1 MVRGKRAAAQQ
12 SGKQPAAKRGR
23 PAKARALAD
32 PGPGPATM
40 EDNDS
45 AGPSRA
51 PSPILPVIRQGRR
64 ATRTTGNQRQQELP
78 GGSGH
83 GAGWQQRPTEA
94 SIPSAADEDTDF
106 SDEAEEIQ
114 GSEDDR
120 ATHQPWS
127 NSTALPVR
135 RQRNVSEQSFIDP
148 ADRLSAAI
156 ERTLA
161 AVREASLA
169 GERSS
174 RLVNRLTTAKALP
187 SFSGDPLE
195 WLHFKEA
202 YILSSESGGYSDR
215 ENIARLF
222 DALKGEAR
230 DVVKTLLA
238 SSRDADTIIKTL
250 ELHFGNKRAAAEK
263 IVAEL
268 KTLPEIDSGRISLV
282 QFATKLRSAVVAFK
296 TFRLLGYL
304 HSPELVKSVGHKIP
318 IALRYAYN
326 RYAVSVREEKS
337 ELEKLA
343 DFIYAEAELATEAGI
358 FDIDFTTERP
368 TQRVDRGAFGGSR
381 RPSAKTAVV
390 CVAERRDRRVE
401 ANATET
407 RKCAFCKKDNHPSPK
422 CLFFAR
428 EPVSK
433 RWDLVKKYN
442 LCFGC
447 LRPGH
452 SRNDCKS
459 EMCKVCKRQ
468 HHILLHKYVDANSA
482 ENEAQCGAISGGE
495 TVRAGGP
502 KRTIDTFALLD
513 EGSTVTLIDDRLARD
528 LGVKGSRI
536 DVSIKGIGEGEIRL
550 ENSKKVDFDVEG
562 IFGTHR
568 IRGAITVKNLKFPT
582 QSISR
587 DIIARIHDA
596 AKDVEIRPYHGARVE
611 LLIGQDN
618 WDLIVTRELR
628 EIIGTDLAV
637 SRSRLG
643 WTVHGSAKCSSR
655 AVYKIDVSEYQCTG
669 EALTSLDDLVKGY
682 FALEYTGIKDSVAC
696 KGEQDRALR
705 ILEETSSRKGKIWET
720 GLLWKD
726 DHAPS
731 TNGLSTARKRLEL
744 LERRLDRDPEYARL
758 YYQEMQRFL
767 DQGYAQRVEKT
778 LERTRTWYLPHFGVR
793 NVNKPN
799 KVRLVFDAAA
809 KTGGISLNDQLMSGP
824 DLLKSLPGILIRFR
838 QYAFAVKAD
847 ISDMFLRV
855 QIRESD
861 RGAQRFLWRGKD
873 RNREPDIYEMST
885 LIFGAKSSPCSAIY
899 VKDKNAKDCN
909 EAHPEAVR
917 SIINDSYMDDFLS
930 SRRTVREAAEL
941 VRDVIAINARA
952 NFAMHGWAS
961 NKAEALR
968 NSVDHGQRLEQGDM
982 RLGDRGGERVLG
994 LFWDTQTDE
1003 LKFNVELK
1011 NIPKEILLGERKPT
1025 KREFLRVIMSVFDP
1039 LGILAPFTLKSK
1051 IIMQEIWR
1059 SGINWDDPLRE
1070 EDFVRWRKWVS
1081 MIDRVKECRMPRC
1094 YGVTESRESEAQ
1106 LHVFCDASLTAYAA
1120 VAYLRFE
1127 NENESESAH
1136 VSLIMAKS
1144 RVAPLKPLTIPR
1156 LELQAALMGTRLAI
1170 FDYRDF
1176 VDQIGAADASSIRSE
1191 PFRRNRGK
1199 HADDGV
1205 AMGSGQNPADDATR
1219 FENSSEFI
1227 SPRWFEGPEFLRRPE
1242 SEWPIEK
1249 TLTAKEKATIDGLEQ
1264 RKACVYVAATVKAEF
1279 SLPIRLM
1286 GWRGLLVIARR
1297 VHAIVGRWKGKNTVI
1312 EPLEIVQIGEQYWYR
1327 VIQEE
1332 YFGAEIVALRN
1343 GRNINK
1349 GSKIAGL
1356 NPYVDEQGILR
1367 ANGRVTATGLEGF
1380 DNRPIILEGRHP
1392 ATKLL
1397 IAEYHR
1403 KFYHASSDAVVNELR
1418 QKYHII
1424 GLRRVLRSLISRC
1437 IVCRIRRGRPQNP
1450 LMSALPVGRVA
1461 FRQRP
1466 FTHCGVDYFGPLMVK
1481 IGRRREKRWGVLFT
1495 CLTTRAI
1502 HLEIAHSLSA
1512 SSAIMALQRLAARRG
1527 TPQVVYSDN
1536 GTNFRGADKELKDA
1550 TASMDRAKIEE
1561 YALSKRVK
1569 WVFNPPDAP
1578 HMGGAWERLIR
1589 SVKTAL
1595 NVILR
1600 EQAPSEEV
1608 LSTLFAEAEHS
1619 VNSRP
1624 LTHVSL
1630 DPRDKEALTPNHF
1643 LIGSSSGE
1651 IQLGRYDLQNV
1662 CLRKQ
1667 RRTAQSFAEA
1677 FWKRWLRE
1685 YLPTLVPRKKWTEKE
1700 NPLEVGD
1707 IVLIVDLQAPRNSWR
1722 KGTVTRVFPGVDKE
1736 VRVAEHKKDFNLQKS
1751 NNKTYLNP
1759 TASTSNQ
1766 LQTSTQI
1773 DILKERHSQTD
1784 CRKPI

>member
-169 GERSS
+169 GEGSS

-202 YILSSESGGYSDR
+202 YISSSESGGYSDR

-358 FDIDFTTERP
+358 FDIDCTTERP

-401 ANATET
+401 TNATET

-452 SRNDCKS
+452 SRNDCK
-459 EMCKVCKRQ
+459 R
-468 HHILLHKYVDANSA
+468 
-482 ENEAQCGAISGGE
+482 
-495 TVRAGGP
+495 
-502 KRTIDTFALLD
+502 
-513 EGSTVTLIDDRLARD
+513 
-528 LGVKGSRI
+528 
-536 DVSIKGIGEGEIRL
+536 
-550 ENSKKVDFDVEG
+550 
-562 IFGTHR
+562 
-568 IRGAITVKNLKFPT
+568 
-582 QSISR
+582 
-587 DIIARIHDA
+587 
-596 AKDVEIRPYHGARVE
+596 
-611 LLIGQDN
+611 
-618 WDLIVTRELR
+618 
-628 EIIGTDLAV
+628 
-637 SRSRLG
+637 
-643 WTVHGSAKCSSR
+643 
-655 AVYKIDVSEYQCTG
+655 

-767 DQGYAQRVEKT
+767 DQGYAQRVENT
-778 LERTRTWYLPHFGVR
+778 LERARTWYLPHFGVR

-838 QYAFAVKAD
+838 QYAVAVKAD

-968 NSVDHGQRLEQGDM
+968 NSVDHGQRLEQGDT

-994 LFWDTQTDE
+994 LFWDTQNDE

-1011 NIPKEILLGERKPT
+1011 NIPKEILLGEKKPT

-1156 LELQAALMGTRLAI
+1156 LELQAALMGTRLAT
-1170 FDYRDF
+1170 F
-1176 VDQIGAADASSIRSE
+1176 VEKELDIKISRRVFWSDSTTVISWIRSE
-1191 PFRRNRGK
+1191 PRTRQVFVANRLGEI
-1199 HADDGV
+1199 GENTRTTEWRWV
-1205 AMGSGQNPADDATR
+1205 PTGQNPADDATR

-1249 TLTAKEKATIDGLEQ
+1249 TLTAKEKATIDDLEQ

-1297 VHAIVGRWKGKNTVI
+1297 VHAIVGRWKGKNTVK

-1332 YFGAEIVALRN
+1332 YFGAEIVALRH

-1512 SSAIMALQRLAARRG
+1512 SSAIMASQRLAARRG

-1550 TASMDRAKIEE
+1550 TASMDRAKIKE

-1651 IQLGRYDLQNV
+1651 VQLGRYDLQNV

-1667 RRTAQSFAEA
+1667 WRTAQSFAEA

-1736 VRVAEHKKDFNLQKS
+1736 VRVAE
-1751 NNKTYLNP
+1751 
-1759 TASTSNQ
+1759 
-1766 LQTSTQI
+1766 
-1773 DILKERHSQTD
+1773 
-1784 CRKPI
+1784 

>member
-135 RQRNVSEQSFIDP
+135 RQRDVSEQSLIDP

-169 GERSS
+169 GEGSS

-202 YILSSESGGYSDR
+202 YISSSESGGYSDR

-401 ANATET
+401 TNATET

-452 SRNDCKS
+452 SRNDCK
-459 EMCKVCKRQ
+459 R
-468 HHILLHKYVDANSA
+468 
-482 ENEAQCGAISGGE
+482 
-495 TVRAGGP
+495 
-502 KRTIDTFALLD
+502 
-513 EGSTVTLIDDRLARD
+513 
-528 LGVKGSRI
+528 
-536 DVSIKGIGEGEIRL
+536 
-550 ENSKKVDFDVEG
+550 
-562 IFGTHR
+562 
-568 IRGAITVKNLKFPT
+568 
-582 QSISR
+582 
-587 DIIARIHDA
+587 
-596 AKDVEIRPYHGARVE
+596 
-611 LLIGQDN
+611 
-618 WDLIVTRELR
+618 
-628 EIIGTDLAV
+628 
-637 SRSRLG
+637 
-643 WTVHGSAKCSSR
+643 
-655 AVYKIDVSEYQCTG
+655 

-767 DQGYAQRVEKT
+767 DQGYAQRVENT
-778 LERTRTWYLPHFGVR
+778 LERARTWYLPHFGVR

-838 QYAFAVKAD
+838 QYAVAVKAD

-968 NSVDHGQRLEQGDM
+968 NSVDHGQRLEQGDT

-994 LFWDTQTDE
+994 LFWDTQNDE

-1011 NIPKEILLGERKPT
+1011 NIPKEILLGEKKPT

-1156 LELQAALMGTRLAI
+1156 LELQAALMGTRLAT
-1170 FDYRDF
+1170 F
-1176 VDQIGAADASSIRSE
+1176 VEKELDIKISRRVFWSDSTTVISWIRSE
-1191 PFRRNRGK
+1191 PRTRQVFVANRLGEI
-1199 HADDGV
+1199 GENTRTTEWRWV
-1205 AMGSGQNPADDATR
+1205 PTGQNPADDATR

-1297 VHAIVGRWKGKNTVI
+1297 VHAIVGRWKGKNTVK

-1332 YFGAEIVALRN
+1332 YFGAEIVALRD

-1643 LIGSSSGE
+1643 LIGSSSVANSAEFRGGVLE
-1651 IQLGRYDLQNV
+1651 TMVARIFTYA
-1662 CLRKQ
+1662 
-1667 RRTAQSFAEA
+1667 RT
-1677 FWKRWLRE
+1677 
-1685 YLPTLVPRKKWTEKE
+1685 T
-1700 NPLEVGD
+1700 
-1707 IVLIVDLQAPRNSWR
+1707 
-1722 KGTVTRVFPGVDKE
+1722 
-1736 VRVAEHKKDFNLQKS
+1736 
-1751 NNKTYLNP
+1751 
-1759 TASTSNQ
+1759 
-1766 LQTSTQI
+1766 
-1773 DILKERHSQTD
+1773 
-1784 CRKPI
+1784 